1 VAESLGSG
9 GLTHVSTLGGC
20 GNASMREG
28 CPFLRFLRCILVTRM
43 HELLEAILAMHSAY
57 GSVFLHL
64 ACAVGV
70 SGVVMHLVF

>member
-1 VAESLGSG
+1 
-9 GLTHVSTLGGC
+9 
-20 GNASMREG
+20 MRDAR
-28 CPFLRFLRCILVTRM
+28 PFLRFLRCILVTRM